1 MQYSLTQIYQSIPT
15 DTLTFTFALNGTSR
29 NAIGKDLFIGMRAGF
44 VDGTSPSLNP
54 SSFPTIFGETNNTAE
69 TWKNVTFSPA
79 RLLMSYN
86 SSAIDVL
93 WSSAW
98 PYTATLTYTLAPGVT
113 IYNATLSIGVSNLVA
128 LTGYTSTFNWTA
140 TATPTFDSKPR
151 NSVAFTLTTS
161 ASPLNSGV
169 LTYTFFV
176 PPTGVNNQVL
186 MNPATISQ
194 TMLIAAQTATLTF
207 GYFDSNGNPATD
219 SSVATLNPLTVH
231 HILGGM
237 AIVNG
242 QDKAP
247 SGNTANDVYY
257 EQATFYL
264 APVTPPDMNVT
275 MTINPNL
282 RIDYTRNAT
291 LTVPGAVFGST
302 GTTTLSVNLTR
313 LFIDTS
319 ALSTT
324 GITTVKFAI
333 NKFLQTFTNY
343 STAVTGPTSTPSL
356 TVPVVPFAYNVAYLN
371 GGDTLTAR
379 LQILDQSIVYGDYVT
394 SATLAFG
401 PVSLAI
407 THMDGIAV
415 TGTPLL
421 IQDSM
426 VTYRLQYTAYPNW
439 KALTIAIYTPYPLQ
453 ASGSLVLNTGF
464 AVSST
469 NLPPNNVLA
478 LGPNNAAPAPALSA
492 STDKFTL
499 SFGNL
504 QASDYNTTLSELY
517 FTLQVGRTILY
528 YDRSPVTTAW
538 VATDNS
544 IVRSSGVPSLV
555 GTPKLALN
563 SDVFY
568 AFNAP
573 SSATLTP
580 CTYCLPTQPTVTDC
594 STYTYPIPSAARTA
608 ALALGATML
617 SSYTPLNQPSAFP
630 ASLSNLQAG
639 DRFTIVSWIQNFGS
653 ASTWNLTLK
662 GVAPTGLSVPA
673 NALVCAYNLDGT
685 AFSYTGT
692 LFGTNGA
699 FFNRPSSN
707 VPVMSPT
714 TSTANT
720 DTLMVAH
727 DMVVADNAVIGSSI
741 QYTDY
746 LTTYNGET
754 LAVAFRGA
762 TSLQL
767 ALPSVGGFTVASS
780 MPMPLDTSISGNPYQ
795 VQVGQTIT
803 ATLVVSIPGGS
814 YPGFVLSVAASGAY
828 VQVSSSSVASLGTLT
843 STSLNVG
850 DSATVSSSGGTSN
863 VATFTFGSPT
873 AGRATPFSSV
883 AVTVTFIVPDN
894 AANVQGALFSLAA
907 SITTTGNVQSNLQ
920 TLSFEVVEP
929 AVTLTSYSQSVST
942 GDGNDLVTITGTV
955 NLGSSA
961 KGDVYGLTFA
971 TSYASNTFVYQ
982 TSSFALST
990 SSYPFTTVSQTTL
1003 GFTNRLTGSVP
1014 AKSSSFTFSFR
1025 VRVATAVTTSTS
1037 FAPTFTLSWSSA
1049 SSSGRS
1055 GSTSATATF
1064 TVLSPTISLALTS
1077 TDITETTGT
1086 NLAVGEVATYT
1097 TVLTLPEGLTPIQ
1110 QVYEALTRVSSVNQ
1124 LVLLDSTVAS
1134 VGSSLSSVPWGVGT
1148 AATYSSTTNFATW
1161 SASSATIVNTPDD
1174 VSNTNDQISFR
1185 FRAYTPVVAS
1195 VVSGLSLPTRS
1206 QADLATG
1213 VTSPTATHTLTVR
1226 EPGITLTAAVVNT
1239 VCTRKGGIQG
1249 GCTMYSTVVL
1259 NFGSTLA
1266 AGYNGVLS
1274 VTTVNQNPINV
1285 GTFAVSGGGGAAT
1298 LIVGTAS
1305 GFTYSIPVISS
1316 PSYNFTFTT
1325 TVSDDAMP
1333 GTTLYYNAT
1342 LTYQSVPLPISPVAA
1357 RSYTVTTSTSFTTYV
1372 STPIWALDSTGLA
1385 LPVSVKA
1392 NEPPGEYSI
1401 FNLTVPVSRGTNYVS
1416 VNVSIPRGFY
1426 FDTTVTSYQGASV
1439 VSVGSGIDTSR
1450 GSNYAPGTVATFADS
1465 DGDGVNDSA
1474 QFNFGIL
1481 SATGQN
1487 IDLTTSVVI
1496 FVTARMTASSS
1507 VVLNTATFTPTA
1519 IVYYVRRTDLTTN
1532 PTAVKTLTTQL
1543 VTVEPLTMSPTT
1555 STPGTVDGADTITQT
1570 ITLKPSA
1577 SILANYYAIDLTIQL
1592 TGSPV
1597 YVNLIPSSLALSASS
1612 SILAT
1617 YTLTSSNTT
1626 YIKIR
1631 IPLLPFTSTAF
1642 VTVSFQALVLNNVTP
1657 GMSLPWTYALQW
1669 ASTSYTRTDTNAVRL
1684 YSPAATNMAWTVT
1697 TYPPAD
1703 SLVVFGTNVDAPAS
1717 TPAYSSEPIGA
1728 TITYVQ
1734 RVQLIEGIT
1743 TLTVTVDVSTVAQ
1756 MLMRALAARVTLSSP
1771 VSSTVNV
1778 ASNPWTITDTNSD
1791 SIPDRIMLNL
1801 GTVTNVPDNDAT
1813 NDFILIYF
1821 DAMLLDTP
1829 LSTNAASVGVKTT
1842 MLTSVFTTINTTNV
1856 IVIEPALTTALA
1868 TNTSTGN
1875 AGDVIPINLTL
1886 SHTSASKAHAYNVS
1900 LVIDN
1905 LPSDLLFDTTRISVS
1920 VPYSSYTL
1928 TGSQLVVSFD
1938 KFSLG
1943 SSAILVQLFA
1953 VVQQTATPGQV
1964 MTIGS
1969 YSSFRSTPVANTY
1982 RTTTSARTTMG
1993 FTMLLIPPVSTS
2005 IFVVTPLTPGPVA
2018 LKSNIGERYTLNATV
2033 ALIKATFDSVSV
2045 VLTFANN
2052 LFAVES
2058 ASVTYVPSTV
2068 SASGLAVGVAPTST
2082 TSSSLTWTFTNVVN
2096 LLGHPDLGMDMIV
2109 VTARV
2114 RLLNVAGATRG
2125 TSLPFTASL
2134 RSTGVIKPLSTT
2146 YAIVE
2151 GANGVTTA
2159 NDNSLGQGGNRVTTT
2174 VTVTPTALSNAVVYN
2189 LTALITT
2196 PVGFDIDPS
2205 SISMLSSHA
2214 ITATT
2219 VSSNQVIQLF
2229 FTSYSYT
2236 SGNLIFKFSANVQ
2249 PTVIPSQVY
2258 TTNYALSYS
2267 SVIDPTSSR
2276 TYSNST
2282 TSTYTILTTP
2292 STYTSALVNT
2302 GTQYSHPATITGPV
2316 TIGEQYYFTGSV
2328 ALLSATYS
2336 SITIQLTMPTV
2347 SSQVRMAITN
2357 LSLTGVPAGVSIP
2370 LNSAPVYTT
2379 AVAPRGNVNSV
2390 ATWTFNS
2397 VTVPS
2402 ASTAVYTIGFAGAL
2416 QVVYTTP
2423 TPADQPGAFTINA
2436 LYRTAVDQT
2445 LTMTA
2450 NQVYTTPGSSLTGWS
2465 GTNKEAGSTATLV
2478 YTITRPTNMGW
2489 NNVELHIAL
2498 PTQIAIGTAGPSTNV
2513 AATSIDTSTPTH
2525 IVAYFNTWAW
2535 SANTPLVLTLPIVVT
2550 QDAHPGATLS
2560 VTAWARGETAPG
2572 SSHSIVTQIAANVS
2586 NSATVI
2592 TLAPLSPSINISSSQ
2607 YQSIHGSLPTTVNVG
2622 EFVNFIARVP
2632 LIHGNYST
2640 YTATIYSSTSSSANL
2655 DNALLRIVSLSV
2667 SSVGAGISTSSGPL
2681 PIGTLATSTTTNTAG
2696 VTVSSTFVFNNIFN
2710 APDGVYNDA
2719 DYIYF
2724 AGTALVRNLP
2734 ASSVGAAIFTSVYYQ
2749 PEAITPLVSAVS
2761 AANYTIQDFTIDTA
2775 DGMVFHNTSR
2785 VQFGDIFTTTV
2796 VVPRLGDAG
2805 FGSNLTITVVHE
2817 GGLKFVQPDPKIT
2830 SSSLTVSSYN
2840 FVDQRTLQIVFNL
2853 VPINTA
2859 SGVVNITTLTF
2870 QSTPDISIAPAS
2882 TYKTT
2887 VSYQAYTVPVGTSS
2901 ENRLNSG
2908 VFPSTA
2914 SMSSFGTPILSS
2926 QPSYA
2931 FTTSEYAQY
2940 HPIRKT
2946 ANVGEGSTFVA
2957 TIAFLRGTTPT
2968 SSITLQSDL
2977 FVGAYYATLDTLSVS
2992 YLGPSIS
2999 SSGLAIGQAPSF
3011 VISDNG
3017 LDTVR
3022 AVFNFS
3028 NVVNTATGPD
3038 TGLEYIAVTGRLRSR
3053 NLSAVQN
3060 GTLITGR
3067 SVVLSNNVT
3076 SATSDTVTILEGR
3089 LAISLSADNTLG
3101 QAGDTVN
3108 IGVYLSPVVT
3118 GSYVTNATI
3127 NVTIPSDMAFGDVST
3142 VTASLPMRTTT
3153 LLDARTLQVSFDY
3166 VPQLGTGVLGFP
3178 LTYLSSVHPGQSLS
3192 IVASTVYYSS
3202 GVPSANNATRT
3213 FPAVAGTQ
3221 VVAAYSSPQS
3231 NFLSQPSFAFGNRAL
3246 VHTSPRVI
3254 NIGETIEFSGRVALI
3269 KATFSTVT
3277 IQVAMPRPSNA
3288 YLMSI
3293 ESLSITSFGST
3304 ISGTGLSVGATAA
3317 TNATTPAGDV
3327 AVALFTFT
3335 NVVNLPTSADAGSD
3349 VISFSGVA
3357 RVLSVDT
3364 TTNNT
3369 LLAPVV
3375 TYAPEGYTISLSDN
3389 VTVVEG
3395 FLSQSV
3401 TSTPSSVQGGDSMY
3415 TTIVIAPTSI
3425 SAATVYNVTV
3435 LIVGDEPIAISSPLD
3450 LNSSVPYASV
3460 TPVNSTSIAII
3471 YSQILSNAPALTIS
3485 LRSLVQSSQ
3494 NPGLSYIQRISTVYY
3509 SSPSPVQPRS
3519 RVLDNFVG
3527 VDIFKRVVGA
3537 SRPAFTLNSTEFQHP
3552 VSATVGVGEAA
3563 TFDASIGLLFAT
3575 FPDMWINVSMPL
3587 NGANAPRMV
3596 VEAAWVNFVGPYV
3609 TEGHGIALGTNATST
3624 VSSNGQTSFISFHFT
3639 NVVNDAGVG
3648 NHPDNGTNLITVRLV
3663 ARVLNMPDNSVSNPL
3678 MSLSSV
3684 LAYTSN
3690 TDQLSTSLRI
3700 VEPQLTMSVATAPA
3714 IAEGGT
3720 QMVSTFSIPHVAS
3733 SNGAAYNVTL
3743 LLAYPTQLHVT
3754 EPLVISASTSGYTST
3769 IINDHTLSIFYPR
3782 FDYTAAPLVLAV
3794 TSTMNE
3800 TIRPDMTYGTAYTL
3814 TWQSSTNVAQARS
3827 GTTSAS
3833 SSIKTYNSPQ
3843 GLSQSNFSFTA
3854 REFDHGDDQVS
3865 INIGESVTFQA
3876 WVALMHA
3883 TFDEIDVSIIMPI
3896 ATDGSGSP
3904 LLAIETIS
3912 VSHVGA
3918 SISGPD
3924 VSVGTLPTSQLS
3936 EGTYVYQSN
3945 FVFHTVVN
3953 KPLSPVDLGDD
3964 YIIIT
3969 GTARVLN
3976 IPANTNA
3983 SLLSANAT
3991 IAYTGYN
3998 TLLQSQQLAIS
4009 EGQLVMSG
4017 FNSESPLQ
4025 AGDEFKVV
4033 GLFTHS
4039 QISTTSVY
4047 NITVTVTHPPE
4058 LSFKDPLDLRVNS
4071 ATTYTVLASTPQSIT
4086 LLMPNLTNGGNVIDM
4101 LFGSSINT
4109 IAHPNTEYETTLFL
4123 EYSSSTN
4130 LAQARKAN
4138 LTYSV
4143 DMMTY
4148 QYPQFDTQSDFSF
4161 GSTEYD
4167 HNNADT
4173 INIGESVSFSG
4184 VLALTTG
4191 TFTNATMTVVMPL
4204 DGNGNAAMAIESI
4217 AVSKIGASVSS
4228 PDLMLGGT
4236 PASTTTQGDFVTS
4249 ATFFFNNVVNTPD
4262 GEDIGEDG
4270 IFISGVARVLDI
4282 PANARGLTLNAYAII
4297 APEGYSLNIGD
4308 SLNIVE
4314 GAMTVSES
4322 STPAITD
4329 GDETFQT
4336 TLIFSPTLQ
4345 ANGIVYNF
4353 TTTVTTPPELIADI
4367 SQVTTSSVYPFASIT
4382 SISATQM
4389 VFRIAEYNYAD
4400 GPFNISFI
4408 TPITDAVHPG
4418 FSYVSNISMT
4428 YNSSVDSYQSRMS
4441 SFGTSNSI
4449 EILTDPPTVPVFT
4462 LISRSIAD
4470 HDTSNELQIGED
4482 VTYRYNVS
4490 LLSYTLDS
4498 FNATLQVP
4506 TTGQMKILSAAV
4518 VHISDISSGISV
4530 GQIASI
4536 TDSSED
4542 GVDDTASFIYSG
4554 VVSTTSNAYVVF
4566 EMVARVTNSSLN
4578 VNSSVLTTSAY
4589 FSAENLADQFASIDH
4604 EVVEPVLNATF
4615 ASLGADVQKLDIG
4628 QSTPMTLTIAQ
4639 DPTSAGNAYLL
4650 NVQVTAPSALT
4661 FDTTS
4666 FSFAAP
4672 YASLAF
4678 ATKQA
4683 HSFTFTVPV
4692 MKLSDAPIVVQYTVK
4707 LTNATS
4713 LPGDLYTI
4721 SANLRYSSYPTAL
4734 QGRYYDGLLGTTLN
4748 DASAVAAT
4756 TTIENGFPFFN
4767 VSYASDNNFNDSV
4780 IVVGENFF
4788 LTTVIRMPSSV
4799 SGMNL
4804 VVSVNISS
4812 MTYTAVEV
4820 VGVGYFV
4827 QLGAFPSVTYD
4838 SDSIRSTATM
4848 TFDSTVSDKRTP
4860 DLLSDVYDLI
4870 TSEVKLHVPDA
4881 LMNQDGSVLTVS
4893 ATLNFQGGPQ
4903 SRTWSRSFVLH
4914 QPTLMITAVAP
4925 TPATT
4930 LTLPAYDKS
4939 LVTTPAPAG
4948 LAFDSGDSITGTVTM
4963 QHFPGSAVRAENTSV
4978 YIFLS
4983 DDLAFSTLSL
4993 SVRGQTFDLAIQ
5005 ANWNLLTDGSVS
5017 FPPTSDVKALQLF
5030 IGNLQVGQVA
5040 TLSYTFKALSTLQ
5053 PGTTIP
5059 ASFRLTWSS
5068 VVSWELGRT
5077 ATRSAAWNLATS
5089 VPYLPAFSSYGAIAT
5104 TYKGLGDETL
5114 APFPGP
5120 GQNLTVIG
5128 DINVFRTVVFLPEGT
5143 YTNLK
5148 ITVKFDSHMTAQL
5161 QNMELPGGSYATAPL
5176 SGSSSPSNLTAY
5188 LDQSTAT
5195 ANVINV
5201 APATALTLS
5210 GSPDGHYV
5218 PLIFH
5223 FASGLSDANITQGSS
5238 ISKPSFFFSWDHGNF
5253 TIDGDKKLQVA
5264 QAVFVTNFTTLSPVI
5279 TPSAIFYMVF
5289 SIAPDT
5295 ISNAPAYQLSVIFDL
5310 GNTGMLTFFHN
5321 FSAHIGIFSP
5331 SDPIT
5336 KREVLDS
5343 SASEGLVTRDWVEA
5357 APFNVTYNFLG
5368 NSQLQVDIPAYNET
5382 SPPLYFILSIFAAP
5396 NITAGISV
5404 FPSANMSAYSQ
5415 PNGSPGASIAP
5426 RQKTATNAPTVVKVN
5441 QPPVIPAGTNL
5452 TYVIL
5457 EHTNLTLNVYDIYVT
5472 DSTFDNST
5480 LFVVT
5485 APNDGELSVNTTDAS
5500 MFYKPNPWF
5509 YHTDHFSIRIC
5520 DVFKECTQA
5529 DITVIVLPVVDSP
5542 WIFSVNVTTTPIT
5555 GVKSCTYPQCEGVY
5569 LYPISQSYSP
5579 DDVDLDPASFKLLA
5593 QPRHGSVSVDVVNV
5607 TINATVPTPPTSE
5620 PTAAP
5625 SSSNASRYHS
5635 PLRREMVSVKRAGI
5649 TDTVIISM
5657 YRAQNTTVRM
5667 LYTTSYESAYETI
5680 DTIPFEVCDVRGICN
5695 TSTINVTIPGNQI
5708 RSADMRLKPSQA
5720 APQKCWPSYLY
5731 FGLAF
5736 AFGLRG
5742 PQSVNLM
5749 EHMVDYEQ
5757 FIAYSRYMSG
5767 DGAMP
5772 SQEYLN
5778 FTDCYQWTMINL
5790 PDWFNFTGTH
5800 DVNNPIINSKTI
5812 ARGFYGNH
5820 ILWVLIVF
5828 FIAMAFAYLILVPI
5842 ALFLWNKMFYDYQI
5856 SRTGNHWKKRQRLLY
5871 GMGTMIRYAIMVY
5884 LPVTFWMLYVERIS
5898 PSAHIIV
5905 IIFTVALPTFLFL
5918 MWYFRGSK
5926 MTKSNVWN
5934 AFMYEA
5940 FNDFSEEKGYWI
5952 VVILARSILI
5962 SLFVAFIPQKLVSVW
5977 IVFVIK
5983 LIYVVLVLV
5992 LRPYTSRFSQVLDI
6006 ANNASAALACIL
6018 FYAVTSGRIQPL
6030 GLIITHYLVMSLLV
6044 VIELISII
6052 YHAIK
6057 WWKSDEEPE
6066 KKRKRR
6072 EEELADASSASSEES
6087 SLDANTTDDSDV
6099 DTDDSDNTTDEE
6111 TEEEDSDD
6119 SDNE

>member
-1 MQYSLTQIYQSIPT
+1 MQYSLTQIYNAIPT
-15 DTLTFTFALNGTSR
+15 DTLTFTFSLNTTSK
-29 NAIGKDLFIGMRAGF
+29 NAIGNNLYIGMRAGF

-54 SSFPTIFGETNNTAE
+54 SAYPTIFGESNNTAE

-79 RLLMSYN
+79 RMLMSYN

-113 IYNATLSIGVSNLVA
+113 IYNASLSIAVSNQVA
-128 LTGYTSTFNWTA
+128 LTAYTSTFNWTA
-140 TATPTFDSKPR
+140 AATPALDSKPR
-151 NSVAFTLTTS
+151 NSIFFNLTTS

-176 PPTGVNNQVL
+176 PPTGTNNL
-186 MNPATISQ
+186 PIMNPATISQ
-194 TMLIAAQTATLTF
+194 TVQIAAQTATLNF
-207 GYFDSNGNPATD
+207 AYLDANGNSATD

-242 QDKAP
+242 QDKSP

-291 LTVPGAVFGST
+291 LTVPGTVFGST
-302 GTTTLSVNLTR
+302 STVTLSVNLTR

-319 ALSTT
+319 TLGTN

-333 NKFLQTFTNY
+333 NKFLQTFSNY
-343 STAVTGPTSTPSL
+343 TTDVTGPTATPIL
-356 TVPVVPFAYNVAYLN
+356 TVPVVPYPYNVAYLN

-379 LQILDQSIVYGDYVT
+379 LQILDQSIVYGDYIT

-415 TGTPLL
+415 TGTPVL
-421 IQDSM
+421 IQDSL

-439 KALTIAIYTPYPLQ
+439 KTMSISIYTPFPLQ
-453 ASGSLVLNTGF
+453 ASGSLALNTGF
-464 AVSST
+464 TVSSS
-469 NLPPNNVLA
+469 NLPPNNMLA
-478 LGPNNAAPAPALSA
+478 LGPNNAAPAPSLSA
-492 STDKFTL
+492 SSDKFTL
-499 SFGNL
+499 NFGNL
-504 QASDYNTTLSELY
+504 QASDYTTTLAELY

-568 AFNAP
+568 AF
-573 SSATLTP
+573 SSTSAATLAP
-580 CTYCLPTQPTVTDC
+580 CTYCFPTAPTITDC
-594 STYTYPIPSAARTA
+594 STYTYANPSAARTA
-608 ALALGATML
+608 ALALGATMGA
-617 SSYTPLNQPSAFP
+617 SYAPLNQPSVFP

-639 DRFTIVSWIQNFGS
+639 DRFTVVSWIQNFGS
-653 ASTWNLTLK
+653 ASTWNFTLK
-662 GVAPTGLSVPA
+662 GIAPTGLSSPA

-685 AFSYTGT
+685 AFTYTGT
-692 LFGTNGA
+692 LFSANGI
-699 FFNRPSSN
+699 FFPRASAT

-727 DMVVADNAVIGSSI
+727 DMVVADNAAIGSSI

-754 LAVAFRGA
+754 LTAPFRGG
-762 TSLQL
+762 TTVQL
-767 ALPSVGGFTVASS
+767 ALPSVGSFTATSS
-780 MPMPLDTSISGNPYQ
+780 MPIPLDTSVSGHPYQ
-795 VQVGQTIT
+795 VQVGQTVT
-803 ATLVVSIPGGS
+803 ATLTVSIPGGS
-814 YPGFVLSVAASGAY
+814 YPGFVLSVAGSGAA
-828 VQVSSSSVASLGTLT
+828 VASVSASSVTSLGTLT
-843 STSLNVG
+843 GSSLSVG
-850 DSATVSSSGGTSN
+850 DPATVSSSGGTSN

-873 AGRATPFSSV
+873 AGRAIPFSQVVVSV
-883 AVTVTFIVPDN
+883 TYIVPDN
-894 AANVQGALFSLAA
+894 AANSQGALFSLSA

-929 AVTLTSYSQSVST
+929 AVTLSGYSMTLNS
-942 GDGNDLVTITGTV
+942 GDANDLVTISGTV

-971 TSYASNTFVYQ
+971 TTYATNTFTYQ
-982 TSSFALST
+982 IGSFALGTST
-990 SSYPFTTVSQTTL
+990 YPTTTVSQTTL

-1014 AKSSSFTFSFR
+1014 AKAASFTFSFR
-1025 VRVATAVTTSTS
+1025 VRVATLVTTSTS
-1037 FAPTFTLSWSSA
+1037 FSPVFTLSWSSA
-1049 SSSGRS
+1049 TSSGRS
-1055 GSTSATATF
+1055 GSTTAQATF
-1064 TVLSPTISLALTS
+1064 TVNSPTIALTLTS

-1086 NLAVGEVATYT
+1086 NLAIGEIATYT
-1097 TVLTLPEGLTPIQ
+1097 TVLTLPEGQTPIQ

-1124 LVLLDSTVAS
+1124 LVLVDSFVQS
-1134 VGSSLSSVPWGVGT
+1134 IGSSLSSVPWGVGT
-1148 AATYSSTTNFATW
+1148 AATYTSGTNIAAWT
-1161 SASSATIVNTPDD
+1161 ASSATIVNAPDD
-1174 VSNTNDQISFR
+1174 VSNANDQISFR
-1185 FRAYTPVVAS
+1185 FRAYAPAA
-1195 VVSGLSLPTRS
+1195 PTAIANNLALVTKS
-1206 QADLATG
+1206 QADLAAG

-1226 EPGITLTAAVVNT
+1226 EPGITLNCQVVNT

-1249 GCTMYSTVVL
+1249 GCQMTSTVIL

-1266 AGYNGVLS
+1266 AGYNGVLT
-1274 VTTVNQNPINV
+1274 VTVPSLNPINLLSDS
-1285 GTFAVSGGGGAAT
+1285 VSGGGG
-1298 LIVGTAS
+1298 TAFRLTS
-1305 GFTYSIPVISS
+1305 FTTGFSYSIPVISS
-1316 PSYNFTFTT
+1316 SAYNFTFTT

-1333 GTTLYYNAT
+1333 GTTLYYNAS
-1342 LTYQSVPLPISPVAA
+1342 LTYQSVPNGALA
-1357 RSYTVTTSTSFTTYV
+1357 RSYAPTASTTFTTYV
-1372 STPIWALDSTGLA
+1372 PTPIFALDSTGMA

-1392 NEPPGEYSI
+1392 NEPPGEYNI
-1401 FNLTVPVSRGTNYVS
+1401 FNLTVPVSRGTDYVS
-1416 VNVSIPRGFY
+1416 VNVSIPKGFY
-1426 FDTTVTSYQGASV
+1426 FDSTVTSYQGASV

-1481 SATGQN
+1481 SATGAN
-1487 IDLTTSVVI
+1487 VDLSTSVVI
-1496 FVTARMTASSS
+1496 FITARMSGSSTA
-1507 VVLNTATFTPTA
+1507 VVNGVTFTPTA
-1519 IVYYVRRTDLTTN
+1519 IVYYVRKTDLTTN

-1543 VTVEPLTMSPTT
+1543 VTVEPLTMAPTT
-1555 STPGTVDGADTITQT
+1555 STPATVDGADTITQT

-1592 TGSPV
+1592 SGSPV
-1597 YVNLIPSSLALSASS
+1597 YVNLIPSSLSLSASTAS
-1612 SILAT
+1612 LAT
-1617 YTLTSSNTT
+1617 YTLTSSSSTS
-1626 YIKIR
+1626 IKIR
-1631 IPLLPFTSTAF
+1631 IPVLPFTSSAYI
-1642 VTVSFQALVLNNVTP
+1642 TVSFQALVLNNVTP
-1657 GMSLPWTYALQW
+1657 GMSLPWTYTLQW
-1669 ASTSYTRTDTNAVRL
+1669 ASTSYTRTDSNVARL
-1684 YSPAATNMAWTVT
+1684 YSPATTNMAWTVT

-1717 TPAYSSEPIGA
+1717 NPAYTSEPIGA

-1743 TLTVTVDVSTVAQ
+1743 ALTVTVDVSTVAQ
-1756 MLMRALAARVTLSSP
+1756 MLMRAVAARVTLSSP
-1771 VSSTVNV
+1771 ITSTVNV
-1778 ASNPWTITDTNSD
+1778 ASNPWTISDTNAD
-1791 SIPDRIMLNL
+1791 GIPDRIVLNL

-1813 NDFILIYF
+1813 NDYILVYF
-1821 DAMLLDTP
+1821 DSMLLDNSS
-1829 LSTNAASVGVKTT
+1829 STQASSVSVKTT
-1842 MLTSVFTTINTTNV
+1842 MLTSGFTTINTTNI
-1856 IVIEPALTTALA
+1856 IVIEPVLTTALV

-1886 SHTSASKAHAYNVS
+1886 SHTAASKAHAYNVS
-1900 LVIDN
+1900 LIIDN
-1905 LPSDLLFDTTRISVS
+1905 LPSDLLFDTTRITVS

-1928 TGSQLVVSFD
+1928 TGSQLVVNFD

-1953 VVQQTATPGQV
+1953 VVQQSAYPGEA

-1969 YSSFRSTPVANTY
+1969 YSTFRSTPVVTTY

-2005 IFVVTPLTPGPVA
+2005 TFVVTPLTPGPVA

-2033 ALIKATFDSVSV
+2033 ALIKATFDSVSI
-2045 VLTFANN
+2045 VLTYANT

-2058 ASVTYVPSTV
+2058 ATVTYVPSTV
-2068 SASGLAVGVAPTST
+2068 SASGLSIGAVPTSSN
-2082 TSSSLTWTFTNVVN
+2082 SSSLTWTFPNVVN
-2096 LLGHPDLGMDMIV
+2096 LLGHADLGMDVIV

-2114 RLLNVAGATRG
+2114 RLLNTAGAVRG
-2125 TSLPFTASL
+2125 TSLPFAASL
-2134 RSTGVIKPLSTT
+2134 RSTGVIKPISTT

-2151 GANGVTTA
+2151 GANGITSA
-2159 NDNSLGQGGNRVTTT
+2159 NDNSLGQGGSRVTTT
-2174 VTVTPTALSNAVVYN
+2174 VTVTPTALSNGVVYN

-2196 PVGFDIDPS
+2196 PAGFDIDAS

-2214 ITATT
+2214 ITTTT
-2219 VSSNQVIQLF
+2219 VTSNQVIQLF

-2249 PTVIPSQVY
+2249 PTVIPSQTY
-2258 TTNYALSYS
+2258 TTNYNLAYS
-2267 SVIDPTSSR
+2267 SVIDSTSAR
-2276 TYSNST
+2276 TYSNTT
-2282 TSTYTILTTP
+2282 TSSYTILTTP
-2292 STYTSALVNT
+2292 STYTSALTNT
-2302 GTQYSHPATITGPV
+2302 GTQYTHPSSIVGPV

-2357 LSLTGVPAGVSIP
+2357 LSLTGVPTGVSIP
-2370 LNSAPVYTT
+2370 LSTAPVYTT
-2379 AVAPRGNVNSV
+2379 ASAPRGNVNSV
-2390 ATWTFNS
+2390 ATWTFTGI
-2397 VTVPS
+2397 TVPS
-2402 ASTAVYTIGFAGAL
+2402 ASNAIYTIGFAGAL

-2450 NQVYTTPGSSLTGWS
+2450 NQVYTTPASSLTGWS
-2465 GTNKEAGSTATLV
+2465 GANKEAGSTATLV
-2478 YTITRPTNMGW
+2478 YTLSRPTNMGW

-2498 PTQIAIGTAGPSTNV
+2498 PTQIAIGNAGPSTNV

-2525 IVAYFNTWAW
+2525 IVAYFSTWAW
-2535 SANTPLVLTLPIVVT
+2535 SANTPLTLTLPIVVT
-2550 QDAHPGATLS
+2550 QDAHPGASLV

-2586 NSATVI
+2586 NTATVI
-2592 TLAPLSPSINISSSQ
+2592 TLAPLSPSITITSAQ

-2622 EFVNFIARVP
+2622 EFVNFNARVP

-2640 YTATIYSSTSSSANL
+2640 YTATIYSSTSNSANF
-2655 DNALLRIVSLSV
+2655 DNALLKIVSLSV
-2667 SSVGAGISTSSGPL
+2667 SSVGAGISTSAGPL
-2681 PIGTLATSTTTNTAG
+2681 PIGTVATSTTTNTAG
-2696 VTVSSTFVFNNIFN
+2696 ATVSSTFVFNNIFN

-2724 AGTALVRNLP
+2724 TGTALVRNIP
-2734 ASSVGAAIFTSVYYQ
+2734 ASAVGAAIYTSIYYQ

-2761 AANYTIQDFTIDTA
+2761 ATNYTVQDFTIDTN
-2775 DGMVFHNTSR
+2775 DGIVFHNTSR

-2796 VVPRLGDAG
+2796 VIPRFGDAG
-2805 FGSNLTITVVHE
+2805 FGSNLTITVAHDS
-2817 GGLKFVQPDPKIT
+2817 GLKFVQPDPKIT
-2830 SSSLTVSSYN
+2830 SSSLTLSSYTL
-2840 FVDQRTLQIVFNL
+2840 VDQRTLQIVFNL

-2870 QSTPDISIAPAS
+2870 QSTADISITPAA

-2887 VSYQAYTVPVGTSS
+2887 VSYQAYTVPVGTST

-2908 VFPSTA
+2908 TFPSTA
-2914 SMSSFGTPILSS
+2914 SISSYNIPILSS
-2926 QPSYA
+2926 QPSYV

-2940 HPIRKT
+2940 HPIKKT

-2968 SSITLQSDL
+2968 SSITVQSDM
-2977 FVGAYYATLDTLSVS
+2977 FAGAYYATLDTLSVS

-2999 SSGLAIGQAPSF
+2999 SSGLSVGQSPSYL
-3011 VISDNG
+3011 ISDG
-3017 LDTVR
+3017 LDAVR

-3028 NVVNTATGPD
+3028 NVINTATGAD

-3053 NLSAVQN
+3053 NLAAVQN

-3067 SVVLSNNVT
+3067 SVVVSNTVT
-3076 SATSDTVTILEGR
+3076 NSSYSDTVTILEGHVSATLSPYAS
-3089 LAISLSADNTLG
+3089 LA
-3101 QAGDTVN
+3101 QAGDTINVDL
-3108 IGVYLSPVVT
+3108 YLSPYLT
-3118 GSYVTNATI
+3118 SSYVTNATI
-3127 NVTIPSDMAFGDVST
+3127 NVSLVSDMAFGDLSAVTSST
-3142 VTASLPMRTTT
+3142 SMRSPV
-3153 LLDARTLQVSFDY
+3153 LLDSRTLQLSVDY
-3166 VPQLGTGVLGFP
+3166 VPQVGIVVINFNVV
-3178 LTYLSSVHPGQSLS
+3178 YLSTVHPGQNMP
-3192 IVASTVYYSS
+3192 IVANAVYYSS

-3213 FPAVAGTQ
+3213 YPSTSSTQ
-3221 VVAAYSSPQS
+3221 VVAAYNGPQA
-3231 NFLSQPSFAFGNRAL
+3231 NFLSQPSFAFGARSL
-3246 VHTSPRVI
+3246 IHTSPRVI
-3254 NIGETIEFSGRVALI
+3254 NIGETIAFSGRVALI
-3269 KATFSTVT
+3269 KATFSTVV
-3277 IQVAMPRPSNA
+3277 IQVAMPRTSSN

-3293 ESLSITSFGST
+3293 ESLSITSFGPT
-3304 ISGTGLSVGATAA
+3304 ITGTGLTVGATAA
-3317 TNATTPAGDV
+3317 TNATTVTGDV
-3327 AVALFTFT
+3327 ATAVFTFT
-3335 NVVNLPTSADAGSD
+3335 NVVNLPTSVDAGND

-3364 TTNNT
+3364 TINNT
-3369 LLAPVV
+3369 LLAPVA
-3375 TYAPEGYTISLSDN
+3375 TYAPEGYSVALSDN

-3425 SAATVYNVTV
+3425 SSATVYSVTV
-3435 LIVGDEPIAISSPLD
+3435 TIVGDEPILISSPLD
-3450 LNSSVPYASV
+3450 LNTSVPYASV
-3460 TPVNSTSIAII
+3460 TNINGTSIAIV
-3471 YSQILSNAPALTIS
+3471 YTQILSNAPAITIS
-3485 LRSLVQSSQ
+3485 LRSVVQSSQ
-3494 NPGLSYIQRISTVYY
+3494 NPGLSYIQRVSTVYY
-3509 SSPSPVQPRS
+3509 SSPSMVQPRA
-3519 RVLDNFVG
+3519 RVLENFVG
-3527 VDIFKRVVGA
+3527 VDIFKRVVGL
-3537 SRPAFTLNSTEFQHP
+3537 SRPAFTLNSTEFNHA
-3552 VSATVGVGEAA
+3552 VSATVDIGESA
-3563 TFDASIGLLFAT
+3563 TFDASVGLVFAT
-3575 FPDMWINVSMPL
+3575 FPDIWVNVSMPL
-3587 NGANAPRMV
+3587 NGASAPRMS
-3596 VEAAWVNFVGPYV
+3596 VEAAWVNFVGPFV
-3609 TEGHGIALGTNATST
+3609 TSGNGIALGTNATSKT
-3624 VSSNGQTSFISFHFT
+3624 VSNDGYTSFISFHFT
-3639 NVVNDAGVG
+3639 NVVHEGV
-3648 NHPDNGTNLITVRLV
+3648 NHVDNGTNVITVRLI
-3663 ARVLNMPDNSVSNPL
+3663 ARVLNIPDNSVSNPL
-3678 MSLSSV
+3678 MSLSAL
-3684 LAYTSN
+3684 LAPTGTS
-3690 TDQLSTSLRI
+3690 DQLSTSLRI
-3700 VEPQLTMSVATAPA
+3700 VEPLLTMSVDTAPA
-3714 IAEGGT
+3714 VAEGGN
-3720 QMVSTFSIPHVAS
+3720 QMISSFSVPHVSS

-3743 LLAYPTQLHVT
+3743 LLAYPTQIHVT
-3754 EPLVISASTSGYTST
+3754 QPLIISSSTSDYTST
-3769 IINDHTLSIFYPR
+3769 VIDYHTLSIFFPR
-3782 FDYTAAPLVLAV
+3782 FDYIAAPLVFAI

-3800 TIRPDMTYGTAYTL
+3800 TVRPDMTYGTAYTL
-3814 TWQSSTNVAQARS
+3814 TWQSSTNVLQSRS

-3833 SSIKTYNSPQ
+3833 SSIQTFNSPQ

-3854 REFDHGDDQVS
+3854 REFNHGDDTSS

-3883 TFDEIDVSIIMPI
+3883 TFDEIDVSVIMPL
-3896 ATDGSGSP
+3896 ATDGSNTP

-3912 VSHVGA
+3912 VSYIGA

-3924 VSVGTLPTSQLS
+3924 VAIGTLPVSQVS
-3936 EGTYVYQSN
+3936 EGSYVYQSN

-3953 KPLSPVDLGDD
+3953 KPTPVDLGDD
-3964 YIIIT
+3964 YIVIT

-3976 IPANTNA
+3976 VPANFNA

-3991 IAYTGYN
+3991 IAYTGYS
-3998 TLLQSQQLAIS
+3998 TLMQSQELMIS
-4009 EGQLVMSG
+4009 EGLLAMSG

-4033 GLFTHS
+4033 SLFDHRQT
-4039 QISTTSVY
+4039 STTSVY

-4058 LSFKDPLDLRVNS
+4058 LSFKDPLDLDVS
-4071 ATTYTVLASTPQSIT
+4071 SITTYTVVASSAQSIT
-4086 LLMPNLTNGGNVIDM
+4086 LLMPNMSNGVGAIDM
-4101 LFGSSINT
+4101 LFGSIINT
-4109 IAHPNTEYETTLFL
+4109 IAHPNAEYTSDIFL
-4123 EYSSSTN
+4123 EYYSSTN
-4130 LAQARKAN
+4130 VAQARKRN
-4138 LTYSV
+4138 LTYAV
-4143 DMMTY
+4143 DMTTY
-4148 QYPQFDTQSDFSF
+4148 QFPQFLTQADFSF
-4161 GSTEYD
+4161 GTTEYI
-4167 HNNADT
+4167 HNDADT
-4173 INIGESVSFSG
+4173 INIGESVPFTG
-4184 VLALTTG
+4184 VIALISG
-4191 TFTNATMTVVMPL
+4191 TFDSATMTVFMPL
-4204 DGNGNAAMAIESI
+4204 DGDGKAAMAIESI
-4217 AVSKIGASVSS
+4217 AVSKIGPSVSS
-4228 PDLMLGGT
+4228 PDLVLGGS
-4236 PASTTTQGDFVTS
+4236 PSSTTMDGDYMTS
-4249 ATFFFNNVVNTPD
+4249 ATFTFTNVVNTPD
-4262 GEDIGEDG
+4262 GDDIGEDG
-4270 IFISGVARVLDI
+4270 IFISGVARVLDV
-4282 PANARGLTLNAYAII
+4282 PYNVRGLALNAYATI
-4297 APEGYSLNIGD
+4297 APEGYTLNVVD
-4308 SLNIVE
+4308 TLNIVE
-4314 GAMTVSES
+4314 GSMTVSES

-4329 GDETFQT
+4329 GDETFAT
-4336 TLIFSPTLQ
+4336 TLTFSPAAQ
-4345 ANGIVYNF
+4345 SNGIVYNF
-4353 TTTVTTPPELIADI
+4353 TTTVNTPPELIADI
-4367 SQVTTSSVYPFASIT
+4367 SQLKTTSVYPFASVT
-4382 SISATQM
+4382 SVSATQM
-4389 VFRIAEYNYAD
+4389 VFRIPEYNYAD
-4400 GPFNISFI
+4400 GPFNISFV
-4408 TPITDAVHPG
+4408 TPITTAVHPA
-4418 FSYVSNISMT
+4418 FSYISNISMT
-4428 YNSSVDSYQSRMS
+4428 YNSSVNSYQSRMS
-4441 SFGTSNSI
+4441 SFSTSNSI
-4449 EILTDPPTVPVFT
+4449 EILTDSPTAAVLT
-4462 LISRSIAD
+4462 LVSRSISD
-4470 HDTSNELQIGED
+4470 HATDNEVQIGED
-4482 VTYRYNVS
+4482 ITYRYNVS
-4490 LLSYTLDS
+4490 LLSYTLAS

-4506 TTGQMKILSAAV
+4506 LTGQMKVLSASV
-4518 VHISDISSGISV
+4518 IHISDISSGISV
-4530 GQIASI
+4530 GQTASI
-4536 TDSSED
+4536 VDSS
-4542 GVDDTASFIYSG
+4542 DDTVVDTANFIYSN
-4554 VVSTTSNAYVVF
+4554 VVSTSEDAYVVF

-4589 FSAENLADQFASIDH
+4589 FTGENLSEQYASLDH

-4615 ASLGADVQKLDIG
+4615 VSLGADVQKLDVG

-4639 DPTSAGNAYLL
+4639 DPTSAGHAYLL
-4650 NVQVTAPSALT
+4650 SVQVTAPTALT
-4661 FDTTS
+4661 FDTSS

-4672 YASLAF
+4672 YASLTF

-4692 MKLSDAPIVVQYTVK
+4692 MELTDAPIVVQYTVK

-4713 LPGDLYTI
+4713 VPGDLYKI
-4721 SANLRYSSYPTAL
+4721 SANLQYSSYPTAL
-4734 QGRYYDGLLGTTLN
+4734 QGRYYNGLLGTSLN
-4748 DASAVAAT
+4748 EPSAIAAT
-4756 TTIENGFPFFN
+4756 YTLENGFPFFN
-4767 VSYASDNNFNDSV
+4767 VSYSSDNRFNDSV

-4788 LTTVIRMPSSV
+4788 LNTVIRMPSSV
-4799 SGMNL
+4799 TGMN
-4804 VVSVNISS
+4804 VVFSVNISS
-4812 MTYTAVEV
+4812 MTYTSVDV
-4820 VGVGYFV
+4820 VNVGYFV
-4827 QLGAFPSVTYD
+4827 QLGGLPTITYD
-4838 SDSIRSTATM
+4838 SDSTRSTATM
-4848 TFDSTVSDKRTP
+4848 TFSNTVTDSRTP
-4860 DLLSDVYDLI
+4860 DIQSGVFDLI
-4870 TSEVKLHVPDA
+4870 SSEIKIHVPDA

-4893 ATLNFQGGPQ
+4893 AVLNFEGGPE
-4903 SRTWSRSFVLH
+4903 SRSWSRSFVLH
-4914 QPTLMITAVAP
+4914 QPTLMITANAP
-4925 TPATT
+4925 AKPTT
-4930 LTLPAYDKS
+4930 LTSP
-4939 LVTTPAPAG
+4939 
-4948 LAFDSGDSITGTVTM
+4948 AFDKGLSTVTAPSVTGFDAGDLITGTVDM

-4978 YIFLS
+4978 YIILS

-4993 SVRGQTFDLAIQ
+4993 TVRGQTFDLSIQ

-5017 FPPTSDVKALQLF
+5017 FPPTSDVKDLQLF

-5040 TLSYTFKALSTLQ
+5040 TLTYAFKALSSLQ

-5059 ASFRLTWSS
+5059 VNFRLTWSS

-5077 ATRSAAWNLATS
+5077 ATRAASWTLATS
-5089 VPYLPAFSSYGAIAT
+5089 MPYLPATSSYGAIAT
-5104 TYKGLGDETL
+5104 TYRGLGDETL
-5114 APFPGP
+5114 VSFPGA
-5120 GQNLTVIG
+5120 GKNLTVIG
-5128 DINVFRTVVFLPEGT
+5128 DINIFRTVVFLPEGT
-5143 YTNLK
+5143 YNNLK

-5161 QNMELPGGSYATAPL
+5161 QNMELPGGSFVTVPL
-5176 SGSSSPSNLTAY
+5176 SGSTLPSNMTAY
-5188 LDQSTAT
+5188 FDQSTAT
-5195 ANVINV
+5195 ANTITV

-5210 GSPDGHYV
+5210 GSPDGHFV

-5223 FASGLSDANITQGSS
+5223 FASGLSDTNVTQGAALT
-5238 ISKPSFFFSWDHGNF
+5238 KPSFNFAWDHGNF
-5253 TIDGDKKLQVA
+5253 SIDGDKRLQVA

-5279 TPSAIFYMVF
+5279 TPSAIFFMVF

-5295 ISNAPAYQLSVIFDL
+5295 ISNAPAYQVSVIFDL

-5321 FSAHIGIFSP
+5321 FTAHIGVFDP
-5331 SDPIT
+5331 ST
-5336 KREVLDS
+5336 AKRELLDS
-5343 SASEGLVTRDWVEA
+5343 TASAALTRDFVTLD
-5357 APFNVTYNFLG
+5357 PFNITYNFIG

-5382 SPPLYFILSIFAAP
+5382 SPPLYFTLSIFAAP
-5396 NITAGISV
+5396 NITAGLNV

-5426 RQKTATNAPTVVKVN
+5426 RQKTAISAPTVVKVN
-5441 QPPVIPAGTNL
+5441 QPPQIPAGTNL
-5452 TYVIL
+5452 TYVIY

-5480 LFVVT
+5480 LFVIT
-5485 APNDGELSVNTTDAS
+5485 PPTDGEITVNTTDAS

-5509 YHTDHFSIRIC
+5509 YATDGFSIRIC
-5520 DVFKECTQA
+5520 DVFQECTQA
-5529 DITVIVLPVVDSP
+5529 DITVIVLPVVDTP
-5542 WIFSVNVTTTPIT
+5542 WIFAVNATTTPIT
-5555 GVKSCTYPQCEGVY
+5555 GVKSCTYPQCEGVWF
-5569 LYPISQSYSP
+5569 YPIAQSFSP
-5579 DDVDLDPASFKLLA
+5579 DDVDLDPSSFKLLA
-5593 QPRHGSVSVDVVNV
+5593 QPQHGSVVVDVVNV
-5607 TINATVPTPPTSE
+5607 TINNTAPSA

-5625 SSSNASRYHS
+5625 TSSNASRYAS

-5680 DTIPFEVCDVRGICN
+5680 DTIPFEVCDVRGMCN

-5772 SQEYLN
+5772 PQEYLN

-5800 DVNNPIINSKTI
+5800 DVSNPIINSKTI
-5812 ARGFYGNH
+5812 AHGFYGNH
-5820 ILWVLIVF
+5820 ILWVGIIF
-5828 FIAMAFAYLILVPI
+5828 FVAMAFAYLILVPI

-5856 SRTGNHWKKRQRLLY
+5856 SRTGLHWKKRQRLLY

-5898 PSAHIIV
+5898 PSAHIVV
-5905 IIFTVALPTFLFL
+5905 IIFTVALPTFLFI

-5926 MTKSNVWN
+5926 MNKSNIWN

-5940 FNDFSEEKGYWI
+5940 FNDFAEEKGYWI

-5977 IVFVIK
+5977 IVFIIK
-5983 LIYVVLVLV
+5983 LAYVVLVLI

-6018 FYAVTSGRIQPL
+6018 FYAVTSGRISSL

-6044 VIELISII
+6044 IIELISII
-6052 YHAIK
+6052 YHVFK

-6072 EEELADASSASSEES
+6072 EEELADASSASSEENS
-6087 SLDANTTDDSDV
+6087 DFEGNTTDE

-6111 TEEEDSDD
+6111 TEEEDD
-6119 SDNE
+6119 SDTES